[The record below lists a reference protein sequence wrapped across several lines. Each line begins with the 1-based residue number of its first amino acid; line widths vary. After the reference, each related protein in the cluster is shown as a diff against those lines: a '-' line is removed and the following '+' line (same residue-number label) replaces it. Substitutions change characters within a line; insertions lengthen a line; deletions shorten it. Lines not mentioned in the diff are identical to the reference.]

1 MAGLCTAGG
10 LIGFARTKSVP
21 SLVAGLGVGALYGL
35 AGRQIEEGGDNGY
48 EMAAAASVLLLGA
61 SAPRFKKGPVPKA
74 LTATS
79 LLAGT
84 YYTKKVIDF
93 RAP

>member
-1 MAGLCTAGG
+1 MAGLCALGG
-10 LIGFARTKSVP
+10 VIGFARTKSVP
-21 SLVAGLGVGALYGL
+21 SLVAGLGVGSLYGL
-35 AGRQIEEGGDNGY
+35 AGYQIQSGGDNGY
-48 EMAAAASVLLLGA
+48 EVAAAASVLLLGA
-61 SAPRFKKGPVPKA
+61 SAPRVKKGPVPKA

-79 LLAGT
+79 LLAGA